1 MTPAIT
7 PDWSA
12 LDQEL
17 EAWQQAGLQLPLWW
31 RDDDATEVTPQL
43 QQLTE
48 TAQRLGLPVHLA
60 IIPRDAQPELAA
72 HLQNTADLIPVVHG
86 WAHKSHAPEGEKKAE
101 FGAHRPV
108 QDMLGE
114 AEAGLERLKSFF
126 GSGLRPMFVP
136 PWNRIAPEIL
146 PWMAGLGYCALST
159 FTPRSRTKAAPG
171 LVQINTHLDP
181 IDWKGSRSLLPE
193 AQLIAQVASQLKD
206 RRQGRADTREPY
218 GILTHHLVHD
228 DRIWGFTE
236 TLIARLLAGPAT
248 AWTYDERIS

>member
-72 HLQNTADLIPVVHG
+72 HMQNTTDLIPVVHG

-181 IDWKGSRSLLPE
+181 IDWKGSRGLAAEDEILARLVAHLE
-193 AQLIAQVASQLKD
+193 ARRAGTQD
-206 RRQGRADTREPY
+206 RAEPL
-218 GILTHHLVHD
+218 GLLTHHLVHD
-228 DRIWGFTE
+228 DQVWEFCE
-236 TLIARLLAGPAT
+236 TLLTRLLAGPAHP
-248 AWTYDERIS
+248 WRFNERIS